1 MSYEKLLHRQRVF
14 FRTGE
19 TMDYSYRM
27 NALTAFREA
36 LVYYE
41 AEIYQ
46 ALVDDLNKSPYET
59 FISEYG
65 LVLRQIT
72 YVERRLKGWMKPRS
86 KAVGITGLPGKAY
99 ELVEPYGIVL
109 IISPWNYPL
118 SLTMQP
124 LIGAIAAGN
133 CCIIK
138 PSELSPH
145 TSDVLVKIISRA
157 FPEKYIATVLGGREE
172 SEALLEQ
179 RFDYIFF
186 TGSTAVGRSIMEK
199 AARHLTPVTL
209 ALWKTG
215 CGF

>member
-1 MSYEKLLHRQRVF
+1 MSYEKLMHRQRAF

-27 NALTAFREA
+27 KSLTALREA

-41 AEIYQ
+41 DEIYQ

-72 YVERRLKGWMKPRS
+72 HVERRLKGWMKPRS
-86 KAVGITGLPGKAY
+86 KAVGITGLPGRAY
-99 ELVEPYGIVL
+99 ELAEPYGIVL

-138 PSELSPH
+138 PS
-145 TSDVLVKIISRA
+145 
-157 FPEKYIATVLGGREE
+157 
-172 SEALLEQ
+172 
-179 RFDYIFF
+179 
-186 TGSTAVGRSIMEK
+186 
-199 AARHLTPVTL
+199 
-209 ALWKTG
+209 
-215 CGF
+215 